1 MPNYRRSRIGSTYF
15 FTVVTYRRRPILCL
29 DASRVALRQAIADT
43 RRSHP
48 FAIVA
53 WVLLP
58 DHLHCIWELP
68 EGGSGY
74 SVRWAMIKK
83 GFTQRVKGLLGA
95 EKTTASRRKHRE
107 GDVWQQRFWEHTVRD
122 EQDFASYCDY
132 IHCNPA
138 KHGLVAA
145 PRDWPYSTFHRFVA
159 EGVYA
164 GDWGVT
170 KIRCPEGVGQRCRL
184 G

>member
-1 MPNYRRSRIGSTYF
+1 MPKYRRSRIGSTYF

-68 EGGSGY
+68 EGDSGY

-95 EKTTASRRKHRE
+95 AKTTGQTDRLRSTLLTNARPVQGPRP
-107 GDVWQQRFWEHTVRD
+107 DV
-122 EQDFASYCDY
+122 S
-132 IHCNPA
+132 
-138 KHGLVAA
+138 A
-145 PRDWPYSTFHRFVA
+145 PRGGPIPPLPGRSPW
-159 EGVYA
+159 
-164 GDWGVT
+164 
-170 KIRCPEGVGQRCRL
+170 
-184 G
+184 